1 MKKIYYFLLFCLIL
15 VIIAVQIH
23 WFAPE
28 TSRAMVQSW
37 IDQVMGGKESGSSK
51 SAAANKANDDTGPVR
66 IGYGYYT
73 SGKREAFNNG
83 IQMAVDEINQSPN
96 AAFNGRKLEAVEVD
110 LPSTPNPNA
119 MWHFAQKISE
129 QNLVATVLS
138 AGGGG
143 ENAIIGSAVFEKFRI
158 INLWPYT
165 TTTKLTQHNF
175 KYVFRNIPNNSAQAE
190 IMAKACADVGCKNVG
205 IVYVRSSS
213 GEELAGLLD
222 KHVNHIDQANVAF
235 YQSIYPEQKD
245 FFPIVT
251 RFLVKHKAKPMDA
264 IFFSGSTR
272 EAIPFITLLREFK
285 IEVPIILGVSQNDPK
300 FLEIGGRGP
309 SPVIGSVVVGLF
321 QEEDP
326 ENALFIKEYNA
337 IFKKKLPSYTTAAQA
352 FDSVMLLVEAM
363 RYGRSA
369 DPDSMVSYLRYG
381 GVLANKGKKNPR
393 RHFPNGEILGHDYF
407 LQIVREKKNK
417 DGKMV
422 LYFDTYRQE
431 DQCIFKKGVS
441 CMSQPESGAA
451 H

>member
-1 MKKIYYFLLFCLIL
+1 MKKFYYFLLFCLVL
-15 VIIAVQIH
+15 LIIAAQMF

-28 TSRAMVQSW
+28 KSRAMVQSW
-37 IDQVMGGKESGSSK
+37 VDWVVSGKDSSARSK
-51 SAAANKANDDTGPVR
+51 TDAASQSDTGPIR

-83 IQMAVDEINQSPN
+83 IKMAVDEVNQSPN
-96 AAFNGRKLEAVEVD
+96 GVFNGRKLEAIEVA
-110 LPSTPNPNA
+110 LPSSPNPNE
-119 MWHFAQKISE
+119 MWDFAKDISE

-143 ENAIIGSAVFEKFRI
+143 ENAVIGSAVFEKFRI
-158 INLWPYT
+158 INLWPFT

-175 KYVFRNIPNNSAQAE
+175 KYIFRNLPNNNAQAE
-190 IMAKACADVGCKNVG
+190 LMAKACAEVGCKNVG
-205 IVYVRSSS
+205 LVYVRSST
-213 GEELAGLLD
+213 GEELANLLA
-222 KHVNHIDQANVAF
+222 KHINHIDQANVAF
-235 YQSIYPEQKD
+235 YQSIYPDQKD

-251 RFLVKHKAKPMDA
+251 RFLTKHKAKPMDA

-285 IEVPIILGVSQNDPK
+285 IEVPIILGISQNDPK

-309 SPVIGSVVVGLF
+309 SPVIGSIVVGLF
-321 QEEDP
+321 KEDDP
-326 ENALFIKEYNA
+326 DNARFITEYNA
-337 IFKKKLPSYTTAAQA
+337 VFKKKLSSYTTAAQA

-381 GVLANKGKKNPR
+381 GVLAGKGKKNPR
-393 RHFPNGEILGHDYF
+393 RHLSNGEILSHDYF

-422 LYFDTYRQE
+422 LYFDTYQKE
-431 DQCIFKKGVS
+431 DQCMFKKGVS
-441 CMSQPESGAA
+441 CLTQAETGTA